1 MLDPTHRG
9 LTADMFV
16 LRGDEFLTLT
26 RAGGRGEGLDYLPG
40 GIVELGEDPAH
51 AAVRETREESG
62 LRVTKPRLL
71 RVWTYP
77 TPEGWDTVHATYV
90 AVSVAGEPVL
100 SDEHSA
106 FQWTTPAS
114 YIDKWCSAELQE
126 ALPTHARWLREV
138 RTNCELIDA
147 LLGEAT
153 DRWTPETPMSL
164 SPMADNHVNGRL

>member
-16 LRGDEFLTLT
+16 LRGAEFLTLT
-26 RAGGRGEGLDYLPG
+26 RIGPPVEGLQYLPG
-40 GIVELGEDPAH
+40 GIVDLGEDPAH

-62 LRVTKPRLL
+62 LLVSDASLL

-90 AVSVAGEPVL
+90 AFSHAGEPVL

-106 FQWTTPAS
+106 YQWTTPAA
-114 YIDKWCSAELQE
+114 YIDRWCSAKLEE

-138 RTNCELIDA
+138 RTNCELLDA
-147 LLGEAT
+147 LLGEST
-153 DRWTPETPMSL
+153 NR
-164 SPMADNHVNGRL
+164 